1 MKKRGFEVVS
11 KYRDANI
18 NLPKGKLKAVQVT
31 ILKLLLI

>member
-18 NLPKGKLKAVQVT
+18 NLPQRQTKGSAG
-31 ILKLLLI
+31 